1 MPFLYHQIM
10 QILNCTQHFIPLKSI
25 FGNITDGLT
34 IFYMELPQAQNY
46 WELVAN
52 EIEYYWIN
60 IQIEIILNWNQ
71 QIFIHE
77 ESIQDCMIGARTN
90 MWVSEI
96 MTSIIPCSTQ
106 ICHTTSKKS
115 HSLLSRYGD
124 IDPEENY
131 FIIKNINLMKI
142 PPNGWVWP
150 WW

>member
-10 QILNCTQHFIPLKSI
+10 QILNCTQHFIPIKSI

-34 IFYMELPQAQNY
+34 IFYIELPQAQNY
-46 WELVAN
+46 WEVVAN
-52 EIEYYWIN
+52 EIEYFWIN

-115 HSLLSRYGD
+115 HSFPDMEILIQKKIILLSRTS
-124 IDPEENY
+124 I
-131 FIIKNINLMKI
+131 
-142 PPNGWVWP
+142 
-150 WW
+150 